1 MSKLRTNPEEAARA
15 NFQREV
21 KVCRVYLDMTQSELA
36 DAVGVVPS
44 VMSVLLNNPDKIS
57 VGRLRKIIKTL
68 ALDPKPVLAFLGYS
82 SKEISDLER
91 SKSNE

>member
-1 MSKLRTNPEEAARA
+1 MSRLRVNPEEAARA

-57 VGRLRKIIKTL
+57 VGRLRTIIKTL
-68 ALDPKPVLAFLGYS
+68 GISPKTVLEFLGYT
-82 SKEISDLER
+82 SKDIQNMKGGS
-91 SKSNE
+91 

>member
-1 MSKLRTNPEEAARA
+1 MSKLRTNPVEAARA

-21 KVCRVYLDMTQSELA
+21 KVCRIYLDMTQRELA

-57 VGRLRKIIKTL
+57 VGRLRTIIKTL
-68 ALDPKPVLAFLGYS
+68 GIKPKTVLELLGYTPKDI
-82 SKEISDLER
+82 KEFWNDAG
-91 SKSNE
+91 